1 MATRTNMF
9 EVESNFGDLNLHS
22 QVDHSFQDSNI
33 RTSYFMENEYVP
45 QITEDSHFQSQIEQE
60 GPLQPL
66 ADKWGDFEDDEAYWS
81 DDEEDEDG
89 PCRNDD
95 GVNVRNNG
103 GGEEGDN
110 KCGEEGDEILSN
122 YESEDKEHPLLSE
135 SEDEQNPINMLN
147 EQMRNNYYTP
157 WSSRVD
163 RLVVGQE
170 FDNVQHFRRVL
181 QDYIIK
187 NGFDLNR
194 IKNESNRFRAKCSNE
209 GCPWFIYAALVESGT
224 KFRIQKL
231 NDVHECDGVL
241 KTKEAS
247 YTWIASQ
254 FESTLK
260 NNPKMPVKSMKDELV
275 SRLGIETNKKKI
287 YRAKKKALDKLNGN
301 YADAY
306 QSLRDYAQVLR
317 ERNPDVL
324 VKMKFES
331 GFDKNR
337 RPILK
342 FQRFMF
348 SFPALK
354 DGFIYGCRW
363 FIGLDGCHLKGSFGG
378 VLLSAVALDAN
389 GGIFPIAICIC
400 ESECADSWKWFL
412 AIMSEWLNIENQ
424 SQVTFMTDRQKGI
437 LKGLEVYLHGATVRH
452 CARHIFANLRLNHPD
467 VAYRNLFWAAARA
480 MCEAEWKD
488 NMEKIRIA
496 KKDTQAAYDYLIK
509 IDKREWARHTFV
521 DNVKVDHVTNNMS
534 ESWNS
539 WLNECRDKLD
549 QCPLINNLY
558 LSDALTGPYARK
570 YKYIRKHICFR
581 KPSARIR

>member
-1 MATRTNMF
+1 
-9 EVESNFGDLNLHS
+9 
-22 QVDHSFQDSNI
+22 
-33 RTSYFMENEYVP
+33 
-45 QITEDSHFQSQIEQE
+45 
-60 GPLQPL
+60 
-66 ADKWGDFEDDEAYWS
+66 
-81 DDEEDEDG
+81 
-89 PCRNDD
+89 
-95 GVNVRNNG
+95 
-103 GGEEGDN
+103 
-110 KCGEEGDEILSN
+110 
-122 YESEDKEHPLLSE
+122 
-135 SEDEQNPINMLN
+135 
-147 EQMRNNYYTP
+147 
-157 WSSRVD
+157 
-163 RLVVGQE
+163 
-170 FDNVQHFRRVL
+170 
-181 QDYIIK
+181 
-187 NGFDLNR
+187 
-194 IKNESNRFRAKCSNE
+194 
-209 GCPWFIYAALVESGT
+209 
-224 KFRIQKL
+224 
-231 NDVHECDGVL
+231 
-241 KTKEAS
+241 
-247 YTWIASQ
+247 
-254 FESTLK
+254 
-260 NNPKMPVKSMKDELV
+260 MPVKLMKDELV
-275 SRLGIETNKKKI
+275 SRLGIETNRKKI

-331 GFDKNR
+331 SFDKNR

-363 FIGLDGCHLKGSFGG
+363 FIGLDGCHLKGPFGG

-437 LKGLEVYLHGATVRH
+437 LKGLEVYWHGATVRH

-467 VAYRNLFWAAARA
+467 VVYRNLFWAAARA
-480 MCEAEWKD
+480 TCEAEWKD

-539 WLNECRDKLD
+539 WLNECRDK
-549 QCPLINNLY
+549 PV
-558 LSDALTGPYARK
+558 LTLVEFIRKKVMKRLHKRHSEAKKWVGKLPPTVRRKLNVSRQQGRFVRVLMASEYEFEVMDEK
-570 YKYIRKHICFR
+570 YKTFVVNLQNRTCDCGAYQICGIPCKHVMPCIARRQEDAADYVDQKLTVEAYLATYSGVIHPLPDQTTGLTVEGIKILPPQVKVKVGRPKTMRRREPGEQQGKRKAKQKCRNCGNLGHNKRSCKNTPIIANDQGPMLGNTNTSESIFASENLQPASELLAQSNISKSNFPFQSNISGRHVSLLQSIMNCDI
-581 KPSARIR
+581 PSSSQHQHCPSN